1 MTTDMLVE
9 LAAALRVWFTVTMG
23 LTGAR
28 SLYRENT
35 HIDPHLVGLVSLVC
49 FNIHLGL
56 KFLLCSRNDSER
68 FLNSCAHTHRSIAVL
83 LLKKLSIQVKVDPTI
98 VT

>member
-35 HIDPHLVGLVSLVC
+35 HIDPHLVDHWSAL
-49 FNIHLGL
+49 
-56 KFLLCSRNDSER
+56 
-68 FLNSCAHTHRSIAVL
+68 TY
-83 LLKKLSIQVKVDPTI
+83 IQV
-98 VT
+98 